1 MKKILIILFSI
12 IVSLGLA
19 FTITWGVI
27 NFNKVKD
34 GMSGTGLYTETD
46 LNKAHTDGY
55 NQGIKDKAQYL
66 VLIEEYRNTIA
77 MLNDTVSQL
86 TFQVD
91 TLSSTNKDYETKIE
105 SLTAKKIA
113 LENEVAE
120 LELDKEN
127 NEATIYKLNNQI
139 ISLNKQISDLSN
151 LTQTASSQITALN
164 NRVNE
169 LQSSVNYY
177 ESFIAQMENGE
188 QVVATYEVD
197 GTVWKIEI
205 LNKGTEITFTSPANT
220 ESTIF
225 NGWQVDGTDELLG
238 NTYTINANTKF
249 VANITYKHQVTFM
262 VDEQVYN
269 NQFVFENEFATVPET
284 PTKDGYVF
292 MGWALNRVDV
302 VEDINTTAVNET
314 TTYYAVFA
322 KIHTVTFVVDDEVIA
337 TQKVV
342 DGNYASEVE
351 VQTDGTF
358 NGWFVNSTLT
368 DVSTCQIFNDTTF
381 VAKITYKL
389 LTKMT
394 NTTAYYGGSYV
405 WNDGENVYY
414 SYNTSQYIWNK
425 ETRTW
430 STITWN
436 GLTNFDGTDI
446 WTDGTNYYY
455 SDGSKHYILNKGT
468 RTWSTITWNGL
479 TNFNGHYIWTDGTNY
494 YYSNGSSQYVLD
506 KGTRTW
512 SSVAW
517 NGLTNF
523 SRSFVWTDGINC
535 YYSIEDEHYI
545 LNKETRTWSSITWN
559 GLTNFEGNH
568 VWTAGEDCYY
578 SEVSV
583 MTYPLNMVT
592 NGIYKLDKSTNT
604 WKSVWFAMGEENYFD
619 ALYVW
624 TDGVNYYHSY
634 KTAQY
639 ILDLRAL

>member
-86 TFQVD
+86 TFQVN

-151 LTQTASSQITALN
+151 LTQTASSQITALT

-220 ESTIF
+220 ETTIF
-225 NGWQVDGTDELLG
+225 NGWQIDGTEELLG

-249 VANITYKHQVTFM
+249 VADITYKHQVTFM
-262 VDEQVYN
+262 VDEQVYDT
-269 NQFVFENEFATVPET
+269 QLVFENEFATVPET

-302 VEDINTTAVNET
+302 IEDINTSAVTST
-314 TTYYAVFA
+314 TIYYAVFN
-322 KIHTVTFVVDDEVIA
+322 E
-337 TQKVV
+337 
-342 DGNYASEVE
+342 
-351 VQTDGTF
+351 
-358 NGWFVNSTLT
+358 
-368 DVSTCQIFNDTTF
+368 
-381 VAKITYKL
+381 
-389 LTKMT
+389 MT
-394 NTTAYYGGSYV
+394 NWAITSFYGLDSFYGSC
-405 WNDGENVYY
+405 
-414 SYNTSQYIWNK
+414 
-425 ETRTW
+425 
-430 STITWN
+430 
-436 GLTNFDGTDI
+436 I
-446 WTDGTNYYY
+446 WTDGE
-455 SDGSKHYILNKGT
+455 
-468 RTWSTITWNGL
+468 
-479 TNFNGHYIWTDGTNY
+479 NY
-494 YYSNGSSQYVLD
+494 YYSNRSDQYLLD
-506 KGTRTW
+506 IETNTW
-512 SSVAW
+512 SSIQW
-517 NGLTNF
+517 NVDSIYGPYIW
-523 SRSFVWTDGINC
+523 SDGENY
-535 YYSIEDEHYI
+535 YYSNNSEQYVFS
-545 LNKETRTWSSITWN
+545 KETKTWTSITWN
-559 GLTNFEGNH
+559 GLTNFYGNDI
-568 VWTAGEDCYY
+568 WTDGENYYCVTRKFNNDYTMTCLSYILNKETKTWTSITWNGSAEISSGSDILFDGVDCYY
-578 SEVSV
+578 FPSFDTSG
-583 MTYPLNMVT
+583 LS
-592 NGIYKLDKSTNT
+592 YKLNKENHEWVELESELDKGYYITSGCWWFYDNNVYYSCENRHYVLDKTTDTWST
-604 WKSVWFAMGEENYFD
+604 K
-619 ALYVW
+619 VW
-624 TDGVNYYHSY
+624 TGIEHLEKFYGYNVWECNGVFYYSHGTDHY
-634 KTAQY
+634 V
-639 ILDLRAL
+639 LRK